1 MNSAGSMAPFLGFFA
16 SLGSL
21 PFDDEADEAD
31 DEGDDD
37 DDEGDDFGDEVTPAA
52 VSLVGEGLGFL
63 LNSPMPDTVPFGGC
77 VWSTP

>member
-1 MNSAGSMAPFLGFFA
+1 MAPFLGFFA
-16 SLGSL
+16 SLESL
-21 PFDDEADEAD
+21 PFDDEAD

-37 DDEGDDFGDEVTPAA
+37 DDDDDDVGDAVTPAA
-52 VSLVGEGLGFL
+52 VSLGEGLGFL